1 MECGFA
7 TFTTKTRQLIR
18 VHARLWYTV
27 GHGIAMGV
35 HDLGVAIRVSNTSIC
50 TLLVDIS
57 DGDLIITITIIGCNN

>member
-1 MECGFA
+1 MEVWVYAVYRQLHIEFGFA

-35 HDLGVAIRVSNTSIC
+35 HDLGVAIRVFP
-50 TLLVDIS
+50 TLVFVHYW
-57 DGDLIITITIIGCNN
+57 